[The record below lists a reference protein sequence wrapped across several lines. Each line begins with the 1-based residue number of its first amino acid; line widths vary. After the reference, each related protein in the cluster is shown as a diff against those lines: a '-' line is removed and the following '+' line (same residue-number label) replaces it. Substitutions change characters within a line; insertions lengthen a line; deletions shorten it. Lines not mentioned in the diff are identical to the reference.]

1 MEICIL
7 ALLRVLPT
15 TIEIAAACN
24 AILPRPLLL
33 LRLEPMLLVLLC
45 FMLELMPLLWLQL
58 LLKLA
63 PL

>member
-15 TIEIAAACN
+15 TIETAAARN

-45 FMLELMPLLWLQL
+45 FMLGLMPLL
-58 LLKLA
+58 
-63 PL
+63 